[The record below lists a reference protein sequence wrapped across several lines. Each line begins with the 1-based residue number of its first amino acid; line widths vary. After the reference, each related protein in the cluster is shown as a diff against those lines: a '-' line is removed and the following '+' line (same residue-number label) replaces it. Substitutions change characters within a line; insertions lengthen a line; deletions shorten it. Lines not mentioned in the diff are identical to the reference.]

1 MEPLSL
7 VLSTKMVAD
16 DVRRSVGGY
25 DEVRRTAAEAQRVQ
39 RRRPRARL
47 RPRANRLWSALWRS
61 VTTRITRRSST
72 AKEVVKGPQVVPQ
85 SSGDCNQL

>member
-7 VLSTKMVAD
+7 ILSTKMVAD

-39 RRRPRARL
+39 RRRPRA
-47 RPRANRLWSALWRS
+47 NRLWSALWRS

-72 AKEVVKGPQVVPQ
+72 AKEVVEGPKVVAQ